1 MFLERGFLFIFDE
14 KAVAL
19 TLYAVDKLMSEARR
33 IAAEYRR
40 TTGKSLGIS
49 AEIARHDAC
58 RLLALEVEDNGSGFD
73 AYDQDGRKIQIKGR
87 TIFDESKSGQRI
99 GQLKL
104 EQDWDAVVLV
114 LMDAEF
120 QTTEIYRAAR
130 GVVEEAF
137 EETRRSKRGA
147 MSVARFKKIAE
158 RVWDREQGERD

>member
-1 MFLERGFLFIFDE
+1 M
-14 KAVAL
+14 

-58 RLLALEVEDNGSGFD
+58 RLLQLEPEDSSGGFD
-73 AYDQDGRKIQIKGR
+73 AYDKDGKKIQIKGR
-87 TIFDESKSGQRI
+87 TIFEGSKSGQRI

-114 LMDAEF
+114 LMDSEF
-120 QTTEIYRAAR
+120 QPTKIYRAEYD
-130 GVVEEAF
+130 VVMDAF
-137 EETRRSKRGA
+137 EDTNRSKRGA

-158 RVWDREQGERD
+158 LVWPQD

>member
-1 MFLERGFLFIFDE
+1 M
-14 KAVAL
+14 

-58 RLLALEVEDNGSGFD
+58 RLLQLEASDNSGGFD
-73 AYDQDGRKIQIKGR
+73 AYDQDGKKVQIKGR
-87 TIFDESKSGQRI
+87 TIFDDAKSGQRI

-114 LMDAEF
+114 LMDSDF
-120 QTTEIYRAAR
+120 QPTRIYRAEHA
-130 GVVEEAF
+130 VVTDAL
-137 EETRRSKRGA
+137 EETNRSKRGA
-147 MSVARFKKIAE
+147 MSVAKFKKIAHL
-158 RVWDREQGERD
+158 VWPQD

>member
-1 MFLERGFLFIFDE
+1 M
-14 KAVAL
+14 
-19 TLYAVDKLMSEARR
+19 TLYAVDKLMGEARR

-58 RLLALEVEDNGSGFD
+58 RLLQLEAEENGGGFD
-73 AYDQDGRKIQIKGR
+73 AYDKEGKKIQIKGR
-87 TIFDESKSGQRI
+87 AIFDETKSGQRI

-114 LMDAEF
+114 LMDSDF
-120 QTTEIYRAAR
+120 QTTEIYRAEHDTVMHAL
-130 GVVEEAF
+130 
-137 EETRRSKRGA
+137 EETSRSKRGA

-158 RVWDREQGERD
+158 QIWVRD